1 MRSGGDLWHH
11 VQDRWRSTPRRWKW
25 LVLALAALVAASVG
39 GLNPYWRPFY
49 FGNHT
54 MPTPTEY
61 EWHCLGRYMLE
72 LPKGFQAHTEGIDEW
87 YRMFTLFYG
96 LDVDHKQVEGQVKNA
111 DYAPEAFGYAYRNYR
126 HRLAQTVNSDT
137 GKPMLLQETQLA
149 PTAFVLRRMTNDYS
163 YIGQQVELH
172 QLVGTR
178 YVILKAKAYPRYPD
192 MADLRQMYKMID
204 FEDPE
209 DRLKS
214 ISPRLFPLTKATLS
228 RPGFCFGGV
237 VFDAGQDTERSDFD
251 IRWVAQPAQPFLLEV
266 SYQGILD
273 AGTRESFYERIP
285 DLAPETRLKMRV
297 LRDRTTTV
305 GPGLPW
311 HELLTRQ
318 HAWQVVPD
326 TRPQPVHVL
335 LGQHAYT
342 QATTLDKPDFELRL
356 IVGEGGP
363 SPSPRPCRTPRRW
376 PCGTASCG
384 PFGSVDGSAD
394 HTQ

>member
-1 MRSGGDLWHH
+1 MSTAGDVAQGVLN
-11 VQDRWRSTPRRWKW
+11 RWRSTPRRWKW
-25 LVLALAALVAASVG
+25 LALSLAAALLASFG
-39 GLNPYWRPFY
+39 GFNPYWRPLY

-54 MPTPTEY
+54 MATPTEY

-72 LPKGFQAHTEGIDEW
+72 LPKGFEADTEGTDEW

-96 LDVDHKQVEGQVKNA
+96 MDFDHKQVEGQVRNYKYN
-111 DYAPEAFGYAYRNYR
+111 PESFGYAYRNDR
-126 HRLAQTVNSDT
+126 NRLARTVNRDT
-137 GKPMLLQETQLA
+137 GKSMLLQETQLA

-163 YIGQQVELH
+163 FIGQQVELH

-178 YVILKAKAYPRYPD
+178 YVILKADADPKYPD

-209 DRLKS
+209 NRLKS
-214 ISPRLFPLTKATLS
+214 ISPKLFPLTKTTLS
-228 RPGFCFGGV
+228 MPGFCFGGV
-237 VFDAGQDTERSDFD
+237 IFDVGQDTERTNFSFQ
-251 IRWVAQPAQPFLLEV
+251 WVAKPEQPIVLEA
-266 SYQGILD
+266 SYQGVLD
-273 AGTRESFYERIP
+273 AGTREPFSARIHNLP
-285 DLAPETRLKMRV
+285 LDTRLKMQV

-318 HAWQVVPD
+318 HAWEVASG
-326 TRPQPVHVL
+326 TRPQPVHVF

-356 IVGEGGP
+356 ILGEGGP
-363 SPSPRPCRTPRRW
+363 EPVASPLSDAEALAMWDRIVRSIRQR
-376 PCGTASCG
+376 S
-384 PFGSVDGSAD
+384 
-394 HTQ
+394 